1 MYEHQEEVR
10 VVDQILTE
18 EQAINKAIEKGI
30 EQINM
35 ELEADEHI
43 IKNKVLKV
51 DIKEN
56 EVSVDIFF
64 SIYEDITDYAEIIEE
79 QIPENIINENN

>member
-1 MYEHQEEVR
+1 M
-10 VVDQILTE
+10 VDQILTE

-35 ELEADEHI
+35 ELESDEYI
-43 IKNKVLKV
+43 IKNKVLKA

-79 QIPENIINENN
+79 QAPENIINENN

>member
-56 EVSVDIFF
+56 EVSVDLFF
-64 SIYEDITDYAEIIEE
+64 SIYEDITDYAEIVAE
-79 QIPENIINENN
+79 QVPENIN

>member
-1 MYEHQEEVR
+1 MFE
-10 VVDQILTE
+10 
-18 EQAINKAIEKGI
+18 IN

-64 SIYEDITDYAEIIEE
+64 SIYEDITDYTEIVEE
-79 QIPENIINENN
+79 QVPENIN

>member
-64 SIYEDITDYAEIIEE
+64 SIYEDITDYAEIVEE
-79 QIPENIINENN
+79 QVPENIN